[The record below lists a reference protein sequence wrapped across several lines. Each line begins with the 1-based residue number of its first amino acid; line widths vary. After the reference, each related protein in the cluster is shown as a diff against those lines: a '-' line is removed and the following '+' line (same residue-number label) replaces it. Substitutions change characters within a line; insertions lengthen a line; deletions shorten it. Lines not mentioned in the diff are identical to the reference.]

1 MPKKVVNIVADTSPT
16 IKRCRTAMPPDTGM
30 SDMAGVPRLVLRD
43 VTKLSYVVS
52 DDNTLWYRNA
62 DRFIQIKPCKVKVID
77 VLKDHKFDPND
88 CKVSKCGSKNCKTC
102 DILIAD
108 NSFSSNLTKRSFSTH
123 SFENLSCKSY
133 NIVYA
138 IECTLCGLI
147 YVGETKGELR
157 KRMNGHRSQ
166 INNGGNQLLYRHFNL
181 PDHSVLSMKV
191 RILEKIYHPTN
202 KPINSCTP
210 FRRKREEYWI
220 RQLGTA
226 APYGCNDHIDS
237 IGNLTSPGCQ
247 SVNVLNLFDRT
258 SRRHRSH
265 GSRRY
270 NKPEIHNVSFDGLL
284 PFVNLQLGLHHIR
297 TKLYSLPLKTLHVLY
312 ESTLTL
318 HFTDVGSPEHRL
330 QGIILDISSN
340 RLFKAVRVC
349 DSIETKNR
357 PFLKIKFA
365 NKGIDALNLS
375 NILNQK
381 SVQSNIPPYFEY
393 KESPCISYSYTNSV
407 ATNIFNY
414 KTSLQQLDFQSLSQN
429 PLPCSCSGSEFLYA
443 PCGHI
448 VTGDL
453 NIVRNDKLR
462 DLFRKGPKYR
472 EPVSFSWHH
481 NFDIIMDACEAYARR
496 WAKKEDV
503 ELDTLSEWI
512 KSIGDVLKRRIRR
525 LKHSVNTR
533 HESIFSDPD
542 VVSELSRLHE
552 NFVIVPADKASN
564 NYTFVCKRYYVDTLI
579 AELGLH
585 LLPGNPT
592 YNLTDFSTSEVLDN
606 HKSVLTTF
614 GIQTADEEL
623 DLPYIYWIPK
633 MHKNPYKHRF
643 IAGFSKCSTKPLS
656 ILLTKLLTHIKQG
669 LQKYCETAYSRS
681 GVNQMWILKNS
692 KELLEHLQSPNLN
705 HITSIKSFDFS
716 TLYTTIPHQKLKS
729 RLATIIRNSFI
740 HKNGNRRYK
749 FLVLGR
755 EGPYFVKEHSDSKNK
770 YTYDDIINMLEF
782 LVDNIFVVF
791 GGKVFQQIVGI
802 PMGTNCAPLLA
813 DIFLYSYE
821 ADFIQSLL
829 STGKKKL
836 ASQFNFTY
844 RYIDDVLSINNPD
857 FENYL
862 GQMYPAE
869 LEIKDT
875 TESNTSASYLDLLLS
890 IESDGQLRTSLYD
903 KRDDFNFHITN
914 FPFLSSNIPSSPAYG
929 VFISQLIRYARACS
943 SYECFILRA
952 ARLSSKLLGQG
963 YVMERLKSSLR
974 KFYGRYGDLIKHY
987 EVSLSQT
994 LHDILGHDR
1003 IQ

>member
-1 MPKKVVNIVADTSPT
+1 MYGLYKNHHDVALCSL
-16 IKRCRTAMPPDTGM
+16 
-30 SDMAGVPRLVLRD
+30 LVKSIPIN
-43 VTKLSYVVS
+43 V
-52 DDNTLWYRNA
+52 
-62 DRFIQIKPCKVKVID
+62 
-77 VLKDHKFDPND
+77 
-88 CKVSKCGSKNCKTC
+88 
-102 DILIAD
+102 
-108 NSFSSNLTKRSFSTH
+108 NSFSSNLTKRSFSTN

-166 INNGGNQLLYRHFNL
+166 INKGGNQLLYRHFNL
-181 PDHSVLSMKV
+181 PDHSVLSMKF

-297 TKLYSLPLKTLHVLY
+297 TRLYFLPLKTLHVLY

-330 QGIILDISSN
+330 HGIILDISSN

-393 KESPCISYSYTNSV
+393 KESPCISYSYTSSV
-407 ATNIFNY
+407 ATKIFNY
-414 KTSLQQLDFQSLSQN
+414 KTSLQQIDFQSLS
-429 PLPCSCSGSEFLYA
+429 
-443 PCGHI
+443 
-448 VTGDL
+448 
-453 NIVRNDKLR
+453 
-462 DLFRKGPKYR
+462 
-472 EPVSFSWHH
+472 
-481 NFDIIMDACEAYARR
+481 
-496 WAKKEDV
+496 
-503 ELDTLSEWI
+503 
-512 KSIGDVLKRRIRR
+512 
-525 LKHSVNTR
+525 
-533 HESIFSDPD
+533 
-542 VVSELSRLHE
+542 
-552 NFVIVPADKASN
+552 
-564 NYTFVCKRYYVDTLI
+564 
-579 AELGLH
+579 
-585 LLPGNPT
+585 
-592 YNLTDFSTSEVLDN
+592 
-606 HKSVLTTF
+606 
-614 GIQTADEEL
+614 
-623 DLPYIYWIPK
+623 
-633 MHKNPYKHRF
+633 
-643 IAGFSKCSTKPLS
+643 
-656 ILLTKLLTHIKQG
+656 
-669 LQKYCETAYSRS
+669 
-681 GVNQMWILKNS
+681 
-692 KELLEHLQSPNLN
+692 
-705 HITSIKSFDFS
+705 
-716 TLYTTIPHQKLKS
+716 
-729 RLATIIRNSFI
+729 
-740 HKNGNRRYK
+740 
-749 FLVLGR
+749 
-755 EGPYFVKEHSDSKNK
+755 HSD
-770 YTYDDIINMLEF
+770 
-782 LVDNIFVVF
+782 
-791 GGKVFQQIVGI
+791 GQ
-802 PMGTNCAPLLA
+802 A

-821 ADFIQSLL
+821 AEFIQSLL

-875 TESNTSASYLDLLLS
+875 TDSNTSASYLDLLLS
-890 IESDGQLRTSLYD
+890 IESYGQLRTSTRW
-903 KRDDFNFHITN
+903 KTTFKMASR
-914 FPFLSSNIPSSPAYG
+914 PPLSH
-929 VFISQLIRYARACS
+929 L
-943 SYECFILRA
+943 
-952 ARLSSKLLGQG
+952 
-963 YVMERLKSSLR
+963 
-974 KFYGRYGDLIKHY
+974 
-987 EVSLSQT
+987 
-994 LHDILGHDR
+994 
-1003 IQ
+1003 